1 HLEFDDLDADTR
13 RIMDAISAL
22 LPPEG
27 REFREPTEDELR
39 RTFPSN
45 YKGDPTAED
54 DRRPGF
60 DT

>member
-1 HLEFDDLDADTR
+1 
-13 RIMDAISAL
+13 MDAISAL